1 MKFFGYENHRP
12 SKEGIET
19 EIEINLLLKGISGVA
34 QLLGVFNDTEEGLR
48 KSHSPLQAEISSLIN
63 FFLPLPSLSS
73 VESLSEKEIP

>member
-48 KSHSPLQAEISSLIN
+48 KSHSPSS
-63 FFLPLPSLSS
+63 PS
-73 VESLSEKEIP
+73 